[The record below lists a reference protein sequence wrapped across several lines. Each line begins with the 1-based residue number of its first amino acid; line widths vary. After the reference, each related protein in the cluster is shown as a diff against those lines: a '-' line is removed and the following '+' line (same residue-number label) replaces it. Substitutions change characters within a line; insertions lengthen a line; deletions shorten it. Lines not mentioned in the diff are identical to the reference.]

1 MGLKP
6 DQWIKKMALE
16 KQMIQPFQEG
26 QIAPSVISFGVSAYG
41 YDMTLADQFKIF
53 DPTRATFVDPKHLDP
68 ACFVDFKGDIC
79 TIAAHSFVLGRT
91 VEYFKIP
98 RSVLS
103 LCVGKSTYARC
114 GILVN
119 VTPFEPEWEGY
130 VTLSIFNTGPLPA
143 KLYANEGIAQVI
155 FFEADEPCQTS
166 YKDKKGRYQAQK
178 QITLPKV

>member
-1 MGLKP
+1 MGLKS
-6 DQWIKKMALE
+6 DQWIKQMALE

-26 QIAPSVISFGVSAYG
+26 QVASSVISFGVSAYG

-53 DPTRATFVDPKHLDP
+53 DPTRATFVDPKHLNP

-98 RSVLS
+98 RNVLT

-130 VTLSIFNTGPLPA
+130 VTLSNFNTGPLPA